1 MKFVTALLVGGSRA
15 LAVLVAVLG
24 FSQPVFATDISL
36 SRNWSFQINGST
48 VVLQADNIT
57 NNATGGRSGYLR
69 LSLFATAWPY
79 DGSNLWGWNMA
90 TYNLEPLDAGQGY
103 SNFST
108 DPTPLYPPPRG
119 TWYTAL
125 LVHEDINGKWVRVA
139 DAPSAAG
146 QTLSCGAGNCS
157 ATNSATGT
165 PTPTGSDPASSLAS
179 FSADKASYTLNAG
192 ESLTLSGS
200 VQAGADSGT
209 VVDIYTSVAIFSTS
223 AFYTGMFYLGPNLTW
238 GTAVAPIVS
247 NFRLTDIAAP
257 NFHHVPVSGIPAGD
271 YNFVLAVTRAGK
283 SPYGANPDILR
294 YTVSR
299 VRVASQ
305 APVASP
311 KTLNVTKAGT
321 GSGTVTSDR
330 TGLDCGSTCT
340 AQYADGTRVVLSAAA
355 AQGSTFTGWSG
366 ACSGTGSC
374 VVTMDANK
382 MVTATFSA
390 TPSTYTLTIN
400 WAGTGSGRWTW
411 STGPANCGTPCTLPY
426 TAGTEVTLTATPD
439 SGSTFTGWSGAC
451 SGTGP
456 CVLRMDADKNV
467 TATFGTVVS
476 GPSTRI
482 LQVFKSNNNT
492 GGDGTITSTPEGII
506 CGYPGYTCGAHF
518 GVNSQIVLTVVADA
532 GSTFTGWSGAC
543 AGTGSCTVTMDAD
556 QSVTANFT
564 KPPSGG
570 EGGPTIVSGVGV
582 RVIVYGTVGSGTVT
596 SNPAGIN
603 CSASTAGTSC
613 YKLFALG
620 LPVILTATPS
630 SGYVF
635 SGWSFSN
642 LGWWVRPVCPGT
654 DPCMVL
660 SSSGFVTAR
669 FNSGTATAP
678 PPPPPY
684 CNVSCSSACFAPV
697 SRQSNSC
704 AVCAAVYNWCEANS
718 CGDRKNV
725 LYWNACR

>member
-1 MKFVTALLVGGSRA
+1 MLRRHPMKFVTALLVDGSRA

-36 SRNWSFQINGST
+36 SRNWSFQLNGST

-57 NNATGGRSGYLR
+57 NNATGGRSGSLR
-69 LSLFATAWPY
+69 LSLFASAWPY
-79 DGSNLWGWNMA
+79 DGSGLSGWNMA

-103 SNFST
+103 ANFSS
-108 DPTPLYPPPRG
+108 DPTPLDPPPRG

-125 LVHEDINGKWVRVA
+125 FVHEDINGKWVMVA

-157 ATNSATGT
+157 ATSSATDT
-165 PTPTGSDPASSLAS
+165 PPPTGSDPASSLAS
-179 FSADKASYTLNAG
+179 FSADKATYTLNAG

-209 VVDIYTSVAIFSTS
+209 LADIYTSVAIWSTP
-223 AFYTGMFYLGPNLTW
+223 AFYTGRFYLGPNLTW
-238 GTAVAPIVS
+238 GTAVVPIVS

-257 NFHHVPVSGIPAGD
+257 NFHRVPVSGIPAGD

-330 TGLDCGSTCT
+330 TGLNCGSTCT

-382 MVTATFSA
+382 TVTATFTTA
-390 TPSTYTLTIN
+390 PITYTLTIN

-411 STGPANCGTPCTLPY
+411 STGPANCGSPCTLPY

-506 CGYPGYTCGAHF
+506 CGSTCGAHF
-518 GVNSQIVLTVVADA
+518 GVNSQIVLTVAAGA

-543 AGTGSCTVTMDAD
+543 AGTGSCTVTMDTD

-564 KPPSGG
+564 KPPSG
-570 EGGPTIVSGVGV
+570 EGAPSTGSVGV
-582 RVIVYGTVGSGTVT
+582 RVFVSGTVGSGTVT

-603 CSASTAGTSC
+603 CSTSAASTC
-613 YKLFALG
+613 FKQFALG
-620 LPVILTATPS
+620 LPVILTATAAP
-630 SGYVF
+630 GYVF
-635 SGWSFSN
+635 AGWS
-642 LGWWVRPVCPGT
+642 GPPVSDCPGT
-654 DPCMVL
+654 DPCTVL
-660 SSSGFVTAR
+660 AYGVGFGGAVTAQFYR
-669 FNSGTATAP
+669 STATA

-697 SRQSNSC
+697 SYQSNSC
-704 AVCAAVYNWCEANS
+704 ADCAAVYNWCVANS

-725 LYWNACR
+725 WYWNACR